1 MFNFLKKEKTTSNQM
16 HSITFRLTAEDKF
29 KLSEQAEAL
38 KISLS
43 EYVRNKAMLDD
54 KEVQKIL
61 DEIGKL
67 KQQNK
72 EYQIQLKTRISHKKE
87 AGIFLKTTKDN
98 IKFLKSALSN
108 IPWNRFTRRIERI
121 EDDSVLSKALLFILA
136 EYLIEPLNEM
146 QGLRAKY
153 GIVTPEKLFSRMAG
167 DYIK

>member
-1 MFNFLKKEKTTSNQM
+1 M
-16 HSITFRLTAEDKF
+16 
-29 KLSEQAEAL
+29 
-38 KISLS
+38 
-43 EYVRNKAMLDD
+43 
-54 KEVQKIL
+54 
-61 DEIGKL
+61 
-67 KQQNK
+67 
-72 EYQIQLKTRISHKKE
+72 
-87 AGIFLKTTKDN
+87 KTTKDN

-153 GIVTPEKLFSRMAG
+153 GIDTPEKLFSRMAG